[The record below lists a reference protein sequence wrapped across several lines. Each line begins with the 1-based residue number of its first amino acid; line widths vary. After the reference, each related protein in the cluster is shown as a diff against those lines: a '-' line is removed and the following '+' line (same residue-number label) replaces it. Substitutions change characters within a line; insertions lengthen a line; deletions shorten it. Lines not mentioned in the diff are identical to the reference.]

1 MKLGPSDRLYR
12 PGKFEYDGLHSVN
25 RVSFT
30 VYFSYEIQGPGWAR
44 FEVAKMTL
52 ALLLCV
58 SMFLYCKE
66 IIQAEIRIPA
76 LVANEKELVYE
87 NQGYSG

>member
-1 MKLGPSDRLYR
+1 MKLGPSNRLYR
-12 PGKFEYDGLHSVN
+12 PGKCEYDELHSVN

-30 VYFSYEIQGPGWAR
+30 VYFSYEFQGPRWAR

-52 ALLLCV
+52 ALLLYV

-66 IIQAEIRIPA
+66 KIQAEIRIPA
-76 LVANEKELVYE
+76 LGANEKELVYE